1 MKNCWHRRAS
11 MRISIIHSLSEARS
25 VLPGYT
31 KHLAD
36 GREMHTMLC
45 NIKNRTGIFPVLSG
59 S

>member
-1 MKNCWHRRAS
+1 

-45 NIKNRTGIFPVLSG
+45 NIKNRTGIFPVLFAALKLSQEVI